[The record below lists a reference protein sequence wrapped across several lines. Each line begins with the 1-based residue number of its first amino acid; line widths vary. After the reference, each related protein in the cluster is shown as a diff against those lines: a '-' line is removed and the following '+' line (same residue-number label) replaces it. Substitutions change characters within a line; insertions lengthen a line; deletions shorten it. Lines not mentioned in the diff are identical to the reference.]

1 MFALNIQWSLNGVC
15 DSMLKSLVLE
25 LVDTNNENGR
35 HIYEWNQIN
44 QSNKQYS
51 KLISIVHNGMTQIA
65 WHFEGL
71 EYLNTINI
79 QYSEVSFAVTEW
91 GQRKLPPLE
100 LIMDCRFGRSNH
112 SNIQYQFNTSIHKW
126 NVMKLHESFPIVPI
140 WMDCYC
146 GRFFNSSSNPVKS
159 QKLHSPNWMD
169 SYDSQFNK
177 WNDFDS
183 SSLASFFLYKLG
195 IFFIIAKPTHIDWNS
210 FRWI

>member
-1 MFALNIQWSLNGVC
+1 MKNDVKDFKQTMFALNIQWSLNGVC
-15 DSMLKSLVLE
+15 DSMLESLLLE

-44 QSNKQYS
+44 QAIKQYS
-51 KLISIVHNGMTQIA
+51 KLIRIVHNGMTQIA

-112 SNIQYQFNTSIHKW
+112 SNTQYQFNTSIHKW
-126 NVMKLHESFPIVPI
+126 NVIEIVWI
-140 WMDCYC
+140 IS
-146 GRFFNSSSNPVKS
+146 NST
-159 QKLHSPNWMD
+159 
-169 SYDSQFNK
+169 Y
-177 WNDFDS
+177 
-183 SSLASFFLYKLG
+183 
-195 IFFIIAKPTHIDWNS
+195 
-210 FRWI
+210 